1 MKNRIGINGSLASAV
16 VAALGITGSSIQVA
30 HAQDEALVDGFSLEE
45 IVVTARRREESLL
58 DVPESISVFGEQL
71 IADAEIDEIADFAQ
85 LTPGVVVQ
93 QGFQGGDRPIV
104 VFRGIGQVGGT
115 APSVIIL
122 SDGIYMPGGDPLRN
136 QLFDIQQIE
145 VVKGP
150 QGSLYGRDTIGGV
163 INVISKEPE
172 DTLGGALQV
181 SYLDEAKE
189 KSVKGAINIPLVDG
203 KLYTRLS
210 AGRLESDGFFVNRSG
225 ADQDVREESYVR
237 NRILFMPT
245 DTVTIDARIG
255 YNEYDNGYNA
265 AFYSTDASTYY
276 DDVGSLNAVDFND
289 GFNKREVWDGAIKV
303 EFDFENSILTSI
315 TQTVDSEQNLV
326 QDADFGLAP
335 GLQIARDTLTQ
346 EDSWSQELR
355 LASSGDT
362 NLRWLVGVF
371 YEETETKVKSTDTIV
386 VPALPPGPTRS
397 NVVEAERHAI
407 FSQVDYDVTERLTAS
422 LALRYDDTE
431 RNLEVITPVAG
442 TASASSYM
450 ATPKFSLT
458 YGWTDD
464 IKTYVTYAEGFRSGG
479 FDPLTNAPFNDE
491 ELASYELGLKSV
503 FLDGKLSLTAA
514 AYFIDYTDQQVTVLT
529 VDPITNNL
537 STATENLGKS
547 ETKGIEL
554 EVQYLVTENFAVNL
568 AADVMDTEIKKDPTA
583 SIEGNDT
590 PFSTDYT
597 LSASGQYTLVLNN
610 DLNMVSRLAY
620 YYQGD
625 QTWDK
630 ANTMEQDAYG
640 TLAAR
645 IALEHEQW
653 LVALSGENLLDE
665 DYNDQIFTNFGVV
678 GQNAVYPGLP
688 RRWTLS
694 VSTTF

>member
-1 MKNRIGINGSLASAV
+1 MKNRTGVNASLLSAA
-16 VAALGITGSSIQVA
+16 VAVLGISGYPMQSV
-30 HAQDEALVDGFSLEE
+30 HAEDGALVEGFTLEE
-45 IVVTARRREESLL
+45 VVVTARRREESLL

-71 IADAEIDEIADFAQ
+71 ITDAEINEIADFAQ

-104 VFRGIGQVGGT
+104 VFRGIGQIGGS
-115 APSVIIL
+115 APSVVIL
-122 SDGIYMPGGDPLRN
+122 SDGIYLPGGDPLRN

-163 INVISKEPE
+163 INVISKEP
-172 DTLGGALQV
+172 DDVLGGVLQA

-189 KSVKGAINIPLVDG
+189 KSLKGAINVPLIDG
-203 KLYTRLS
+203 VLYTRLS
-210 AGRLESDGFFVNRSG
+210 AGHLKSDGFFVNASG
-225 ADQDVREESYVR
+225 SDQDFREESYIR

-245 DTVTIDARIG
+245 SNVTVDARIG

-265 AFYSTDASTYY
+265 AFFSTDADTYY
-276 DDVGSLNAVDFND
+276 DDVGSLNAVDYSQ
-289 GFNKREVWDGAIKV
+289 GFNKREVLDGAIKV
-303 EFDFENSILTSI
+303 EIEFEESILTSI
-315 TQTVDSEQNLV
+315 TQSVSSEQNLV

-335 GLQIARDTLTQ
+335 GLQIVRDSETE

-362 NLRWLVGVF
+362 SLRWLVGVF
-371 YEETETKVKSTDTIV
+371 YEDTETSFKSSDNELNLLGLLSSSSNGTD
-386 VPALPPGPTRS
+386 AK
-397 NVVEAERHAI
+397 RHAV
-407 FSQVDYDVTERLTAS
+407 FSQFDYDVSDRLTAS

-431 RNLEVITPVAG
+431 RNLDVITPVASK
-442 TASASSYM
+442 ASASSYM
-450 ATPKFSLT
+450 TTPKFSLT
-458 YGWTDD
+458 YGWTDE
-464 IKTYVTYAEGFRSGG
+464 IKTYITYAEGFRSGG
-479 FDPLTNAPFNDE
+479 FDPITTLPFNDE
-491 ELASYELGLKSV
+491 ELASYELGFKSV
-503 FLDGKLSLTAA
+503 LLDGRLSFNAA
-514 AYFIDYTDQQVTVLT
+514 AYFIDYTDQQVSVLT
-529 VDPITNNL
+529 RDSVTNNL
-537 STATENLGKS
+537 ITTTENLGKS

-554 EVQYLVTENFAVNL
+554 ELQYLVSESLSVNL
-568 AADVMDTEIKKDPTA
+568 AADVMDTEIKEDPNA
-583 SIEGNDT
+583 DVLGNQT

-597 LSASGQYTLVLNN
+597 LSASGQHTLALSSGL
-610 DLNMVSRLAY
+610 DMVSRLSY

-630 ANTMEQDAYG
+630 GNTMVQDAYG

-645 IALEHEQW
+645 IAIQSEDW
-653 LVALSGENLLDE
+653 FVALSGENLLDE

-688 RRWTLS
+688 RRWTVT